1 MNVVSQ
7 SLISLGLLTIGCAG
21 AGDAPPASVATT
33 PASSVVAPS
42 VLPAPRPVPPP
53 PPPAVRIAAP
63 GCGYGGSAAGA
74 AVFVDIDSDLAL
86 HHVTVS
92 FALTTL
98 DDTPVALSRP
108 PARDYGQLYVSPVE
122 RGVTDYGT
130 QGLARFDG
138 TVTPHAPIRLELFTG
153 LRNDPAATSPAPP
166 LGGSMRLHVTVSAD
180 EGTYTATCDT
190 EQMWASS

>member
-1 MNVVSQ
+1 MNVVSRC
-7 SLISLGLLTIGCAG
+7 LISLGLLTVGCAG
-21 AGDAPPASVATT
+21 ASDTPPTSVATAPPST
-33 PASSVVAPS
+33 VVAPS
-42 VLPAPRPVPPP
+42 VAPTPTPAPA
-53 PPPAVRIAAP
+53 PPAVRVAAP
-63 GCGYGGSAAGA
+63 GCGYGGSAPGA
-74 AVFVDIDSDLAL
+74 SVFVDIDSDLPL
-86 HHVTVS
+86 HHVTVA

-138 TVTPHAPIRLELFTG
+138 TVTPHTPIRLELFTG
-153 LRNDPAATSPAPP
+153 LRDDPAASSPAPR

-180 EGTYTATCDT
+180 EGTYTTMCDT
-190 EQMWASS
+190 EPMWASS